1 MGGRVTVVLACTK
14 GEAEVTVRDTGIG
27 IAAHVLPHVFE
38 EFHQADR
45 SITRQYGGLGLG
57 LAIARRL
64 LEVHGGRIEAESG
77 GQGQGATFRVR
88 LPLAEA
94 VAATRPSPRPPRP
107 SRLEGVRVL
116 VVEDDPQTLDV
127 FTMLLARSGA
137 EVRPAASVREAV
149 EGVARTRPDVVV
161 TDIAMPGEDGYALVR
176 ELRALERER
185 GGHLPVI
192 AVTALAT
199 AEDRERALGEGFDDH
214 LTKPVDPTDLVEA
227 VARSAAAGR

>member
-1 MGGRVTVVLACTK
+1 N
-14 GEAEVTVRDTGIG
+14 GEAEVTVCDTGIG
-27 IAAHVLPHVFE
+27 IPAQVLPHVFE
-38 EFHQADR
+38 EFQQADR

-64 LEVHGGRIEAESG
+64 VELHGGRIEAESG
-77 GQGQGATFRVR
+77 GQGHGATFRVR

-94 VAATRPSPRPPRP
+94 AAESRPIRAPRARP

-127 FTMLLARSGA
+127 FTTLLARSGA
-137 EVRPAASVREAV
+137 DVRPAASVREAV
-149 EGVARTRPDVVV
+149 ERVARAKPDVVV

-176 ELRALERER
+176 ELRALEHER

-214 LTKPVDPTDLVEA
+214 LTKPVDPTDLIDA
-227 VARSAAAGR
+227 VARSAAVGAR